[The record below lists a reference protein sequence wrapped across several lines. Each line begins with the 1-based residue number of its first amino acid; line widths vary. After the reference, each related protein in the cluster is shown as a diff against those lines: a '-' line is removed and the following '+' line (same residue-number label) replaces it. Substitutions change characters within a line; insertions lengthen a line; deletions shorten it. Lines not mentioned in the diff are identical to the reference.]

1 VQLAVSEGY
10 VDMLV
15 TEVLTPFC
23 AQYPKL
29 DVGVEILPV
38 DDVLNEVAES
48 RAHIGLAYNPPPDPR
63 IEYRASASQP
73 IVLLVRPEHPL
84 VMRGGPASVADLLA
98 YPLAVMPP
106 TFGIG
111 QAAQMLA
118 FAENIEIRATLTT
131 NSLTALKRFV
141 ASENFVTL
149 IGEFAA
155 YRELASGELA
165 IVPIDHPLFQGT
177 KARLLV
183 KAGRPLV
190 AAAHELLEWLL
201 RRMSIFAHGKPT
213 HLEQAP

>member
-1 VQLAVSEGY
+1 
-10 VDMLV
+10 
-15 TEVLTPFC
+15 
-23 AQYPKL
+23 
-29 DVGVEILPV
+29 
-38 DDVLNEVAES
+38 
-48 RAHIGLAYNPPPDPR
+48 
-63 IEYRASASQP
+63 
-73 IVLLVRPEHPL
+73 L